1 LYISCLDSGV
11 SSNLFTTNPHKLVGE
26 RIRSTLVKSI
36 RGLGFTIVGGDD
48 SKEEFLQIKS
58 VVPNGPAWLEGK
70 LQTGE
75 IKYKV
80 LLLLLNKSFIY
91 WILQ

>member
-1 LYISCLDSGV
+1 M
-11 SSNLFTTNPHKLVGE
+11 
-26 RIRSTLVKSI
+26 KSI

-70 LQTGE
+70 LQTGMRN
-75 IKYKV
+75 YV
-80 LLLLLNKSFIY
+80 LCLNIY
-91 WILQ
+91 NYITNNASS

>member
-1 LYISCLDSGV
+1 MGDLERESEA
-11 SSNLFTTNPHKLVGE
+11 NLFTLNPNELMGE
-26 RIRSTLVKSI
+26 RIHSTLVKSL

-70 LQTGE
+70 LQTGM
-75 IKYKV
+75 
-80 LLLLLNKSFIY
+80 L
-91 WILQ
+91 